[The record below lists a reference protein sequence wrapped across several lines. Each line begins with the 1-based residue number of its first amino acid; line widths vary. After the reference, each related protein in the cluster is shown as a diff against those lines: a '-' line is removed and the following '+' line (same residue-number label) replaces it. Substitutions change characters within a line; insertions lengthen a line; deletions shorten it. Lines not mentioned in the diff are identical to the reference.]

1 MSLDADLERIT
12 LQEERLQFATF
23 DADTA
28 WQLGCH
34 LREQALAAGH
44 AIAIEVRL
52 HGFPLFYSALG
63 GTSPDNAE
71 WLRRKRNVVER
82 FHKSSY
88 AIGLL
93 MEKRGMTLSERYGIP
108 LADFVAAGG
117 GFPLRVRGVGVV
129 GFIGVSGLAQRDD
142 HAFIVAAL
150 ADFLGLSPAGLAL
163 PEAD

>member
-1 MSLDADLERIT
+1 MSLDADLARIA
-12 LQEERLQFATF
+12 LQEEQLQFTAF

-34 LREQALAAGH
+34 MRERALAAGH
-44 AIAIEVRL
+44 AIAIEIRQL
-52 HGFPLFYSALG
+52 GFPLFYSALG
-63 GTSPDNAE
+63 GTSPDNAD

-88 AIGLL
+88 AIGLM
-93 MEKRGMTLSERYGIP
+93 MEKRGMTLSERYGVP
-108 LADFVAAGG
+108 LADFAAAGG

-150 ADFLGLSPAGLAL
+150 ADFLGLPLQGLEL